1 MNKHVY
7 TEKTQ
12 NEIEHGDSMLIIAG
26 AVTMGVALIGNMAI
40 YLLNHFGM

>member
-12 NEIEHGDSMLIIAG
+12 EEIEHGNSMLLIAM
-26 AVTMGVALIGNMAI
+26 ATVMGLGLVGNVVI
-40 YLLNHFGM
+40 YMLNHFGM

>member
-7 TEKTQ
+7 TERTQ
-12 NEIEHGDSMLIIAG
+12 NEIEHGDSMLLIAI
-26 AVTMGVALIGNMAI
+26 ATAMGVALIGNAAI